1 MGTNDGTG
9 VSDAADDVD
18 DDKGELAP
26 NPMKPVRAP
35 DADKS
40 WALLAELEG

>member
-9 VSDAADDVD
+9 LSDAAEDVD
-18 DDKGELAP
+18 DKEELAP
-26 NPMKPVRAP
+26 NPMNPVRAP